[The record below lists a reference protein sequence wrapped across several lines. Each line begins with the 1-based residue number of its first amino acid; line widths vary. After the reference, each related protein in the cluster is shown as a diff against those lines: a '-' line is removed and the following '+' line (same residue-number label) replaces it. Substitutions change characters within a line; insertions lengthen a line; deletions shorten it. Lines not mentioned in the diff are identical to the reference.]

1 MLPAATQMTRT
12 SWWDEHRGQ
21 LGAWAVPLEEF
32 AAESDDETAYKRRV
46 GRYVLWCL
54 NNGHDPAQRDNGGV
68 AEYLSVVRTLEG
80 GRPFA
85 PRTAEKVRTCISNWH
100 GWLQS

>member
-1 MLPAATQMTRT
+1 MART

-21 LGAWAVPLEEF
+21 LGPWASPLEEF
-32 AAESDDETAYKRRV
+32 AAESDDETAYRRRV

-54 NNGHDPAQRDNGGV
+54 DNGHDPAQRDNRRV
-68 AEYLSVVRTLEG
+68 TEYLSVVRTLEG

-85 PRTAEKVRTCISNWH
+85 PRTADAVRTCISNWH
-100 GWLQS
+100 GRLQL